1 MACYGKELLDV
12 TLLKQSNHLLFCFNY
27 MLGWEKGV
35 SLITEKNLNNAKDK
49 AEGQVRNWQI
59 LLTQ

>member
-12 TLLKQSNHLLFCFNY
+12 TLLNQSNHLLFCFNC

-35 SLITEKNLNNAKDK
+35 SLITEKNLNKAKDK
-49 AEGQVRNWQI
+49 AEGQVWNWQI

>member
-12 TLLKQSNHLLFCFNY
+12 TLLNQSNHLLFCFNC

-35 SLITEKNLNNAKDK
+35 SLIIEKNLNKAKDK
-49 AEGQVRNWQI
+49 AEGQVWNWQI
-59 LLTQ
+59 LLT

>member
-12 TLLKQSNHLLFCFNY
+12 TLLNQSNHLLFCFNY
-27 MLGWEKGV
+27 MLGREKGV

-49 AEGQVRNWQI
+49 AEGQVWNWQI